1 MSRGYSVFSCGLFAV
16 LIVLTPQPAAA
27 DLSGFVGTIGFEK
40 DLERS
45 LGFGLRWGRSS
56 GIIGG
61 ETAVMISSPTRNLGG
76 AESTATTIFYEGR
89 MLVNIP
95 LKAARPF
102 FGIGFGQ
109 IIITSTEVPRSV
121 EAGTTRDAFK
131 EASKLQVSNAFSYGG
146 GVRYELNN
154 RVDLRADV
162 RQYVVFS
169 VAGLAADALVDQ
181 IEDSSGV
188 DLPVED
194 STVSYEEV
202 SIGLN
207 FRF

>member
-1 MSRGYSVFSCGLFAV
+1 MSRRFSVVSWGLVVGF
-16 LIVLTPQPAAA
+16 LVLTAQPSRA

-61 ETAVMISSPTRNLGG
+61 ETAVMIASPTRNLGG

-95 LKAARPF
+95 VKDARPF

-121 EAGTTRDAFK
+121 EDSTLRDAFK

-146 GVRYELNN
+146 GVRYGLNN
-154 RVDLRADV
+154 RIDLRADL

-169 VAGLAADALVDQ
+169 VAGLAQDAFVDRV
-181 IEDSSGV
+181 EGASGV
-188 DLPVED
+188 ELPVED

-202 SIGLN
+202 SVGLN